1 MSDRKPM
8 DEEKLMRELRELK
21 MRLAMVNYA
30 EIEGKALLEE
40 NENLKKDEFYQR
52 KDEIK
57 VKFMK
62 ELNRHYYKQRTN
74 IPRSAS
80 RKKTAGIS

>member
-21 MRLAMVNYA
+21 MRLGMVNYA

-40 NENLKKDEFYQR
+40 NENLKKDELYQL
-52 KDEIK
+52 KNEIK
-57 VKFMK
+57 AKFMK
-62 ELNRHYYKQRTN
+62 EINRHYYKQRTKELSDPYCK
-74 IPRSAS
+74 IM
-80 RKKTAGIS
+80 